1 MQVAHSY
8 SVCFIMPKPPHFPL
22 RPKMYRSHSI
32 SLKLEALEFAAKY
45 GDKDAAFCFNTT
57 PRSIQDWRKAE
68 NSLKRKAGD
77 SLGKRKR
84 LDGGGRSV
92 KHPELEILLPSWIK
106 ERREKKGA

>member
-1 MQVAHSY
+1 
-8 SVCFIMPKPPHFPL
+8 MPKPPHLPIY
-22 RPKMYRSHSI
+22 PKIYRSYYI
-32 SLKLEALEFAAKY
+32 DIKLEALEFAAKY

-57 PRSIQDWRKAE
+57 QRSIQDWRWSE

-77 SLGKRKR
+77 GCSKRKR

-106 ERREKKGA
+106 EMREKKVLELPSGKSRTKV